1 MTLNELID
9 RQGGLDRVNQVWN
22 LDGVTEIKKHLASAG
37 IIESG
42 NGQLMQI
49 KTKEEINR
57 EKEIA

>member
-22 LDGVTEIKKHLASAG
+22 LDGVTEIKKHLAHAG
-37 IIESG
+37 IIEND

-57 EKEIA
+57 EREIA